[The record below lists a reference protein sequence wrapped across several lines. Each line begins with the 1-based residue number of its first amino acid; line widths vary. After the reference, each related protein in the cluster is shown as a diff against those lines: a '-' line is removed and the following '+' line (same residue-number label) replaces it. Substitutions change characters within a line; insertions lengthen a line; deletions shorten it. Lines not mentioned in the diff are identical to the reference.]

1 MPDMAENLETP
12 GSRIAERIRAA
23 WKDDPALRVEV
34 TPRRDGLHDLRV
46 ISDRFAGRS
55 AADREQIL
63 WQVLRDAD
71 RADLLQTTYGLL
83 LSHEEAAA
91 YQFSQESAD

>member
-1 MPDMAENLETP
+1 MPDMPGNPETP

-23 WKDDPALRVEV
+23 WRSDPALRVEV
-34 TPRRDGLHDLRV
+34 TPRPDGLHDLRV

-55 AADREQIL
+55 AADREQLL
-63 WQVLRDAD
+63 WEVLRDAD
-71 RADLLQTTYGLL
+71 RADLVQMTYGLL

-91 YQFSQESAD
+91 YQSSQGSGD